1 MAYYHVSVPAGTY
14 DVKFSRSGYETL
26 TDSAVVVS
34 APSTTLDATLTALPK
49 LTGQVTKAG
58 AIPLAHVKVEVLER
72 LDRGGS
78 DQDRLEG
85 QLPAS
90 PSPAG
95 TYDVKFSRPGY
106 ETLTDSA
113 VVVSAPSTTLDAT
126 LTALPKLTGQVTKAG
141 SIPLAH
147 VKVEVLERLD
157 RGGSDQDR
165 LERQIPRLRPRRD
178 L

>member
-1 MAYYHVSVPAGTY
+1 M
-14 DVKFSRSGYETL
+14 KFSRPGYETL

-58 AIPLAHVKVEVLER
+58 AIPLAHVKVEVLS
-72 LDRGGS
+72 GS
-78 DQDRLEG
+78 TVVAKTTTGWNGKYRV
-85 QLPAS
+85 S
-90 PSPAG
+90 VPAG

-126 LTALPKLTGQVTKAG
+126 LTKGP
-141 SIPLAH
+141 
-147 VKVEVLERLD
+147 
-157 RGGSDQDR
+157 
-165 LERQIPRLRPRRD
+165 
-178 L
+178 